1 MIEIKFNS
9 STDKANAQG
18 FSVIEVMIAIVVLS
32 IGLVSIVAVSAYI
45 SRSNNISNH
54 KNVLAAVAQDQ
65 VDRLRST
72 VWSRTQE
79 GSTITVGGTL
89 TTTTALNA
97 GQTNPT
103 PYLYTLDPNNPHH
116 ATVAKTPIGDV
127 DVSWAVRQGGT
138 ADLRYV
144 TIKVLQMTPIPQM
157 RNGFTITTMIT
168 RQD

>member
-1 MIEIKFNS
+1 MIENHFKS
-9 STDKANAQG
+9 SSGQTNAKG
-18 FSVIEVMIAIVVLS
+18 FSVIEVMIAITVLS

-72 VWSRTQE
+72 VWSRSQE

-89 TTTTALNA
+89 TTTPAASAGVDNATA
-97 GQTNPT
+97 
-103 PYLYTLDPNNPHH
+103 YLYTLDPNNSHH
-116 ATVAKTPIGDV
+116 ATVSKTPIGDI
-127 DVSWAVRQGGT
+127 DVSWSVRQGGT
-138 ADLRYV
+138 ADMRYI

-157 RNGFTITTMIT
+157 RNGFTITTMLT

>member
-1 MIEIKFNS
+1 MSQINFKS
-9 STDKANAQG
+9 SADNTKG
-18 FSVIEVMIAIVVLS
+18 FSVIEVMIAIVVLC

-54 KNVLAAVAQDQ
+54 KNFLAAVAQDQ

-72 VWSRTQE
+72 VWSKSQE
-79 GSTITVGGTL
+79 GSMITTGGTL
-89 TTTTALNA
+89 TTTTANSA
-97 GQTNPT
+97 GQDNAT

-138 ADLRYV
+138 SDLRYV
-144 TIKVLQMTPIPQM
+144 TIKVLQMNPIPQM
-157 RNGFTITTMIT
+157 KNGFTITTIIT

>member
-1 MIEIKFNS
+1 MTEINCNS
-9 STDKANAQG
+9 SINNGKAGG

-72 VWSRTQE
+72 VWTRSAE

-89 TTTTALNA
+89 TTTPAASA
-97 GQTNPT
+97 GQSNPT
-103 PYLYTLDPNNPHH
+103 AYLYTLDPNDSHH

-127 DVSWAVRQGGT
+127 DISWAVRQGGT
-138 ADLRYV
+138 TDMRYV
-144 TIKVLQMTPIPQM
+144 TIKVMQMTPIPQM
-157 RNGFTITTMIT
+157 RNGFSISTIIT

>member
-1 MIEIKFNS
+1 MTQIKFNS
-9 STDKANAQG
+9 SSDQTNANG
-18 FSVIEVMIAIVVLS
+18 FSVIEVMIAITVLS

-72 VWSRTQE
+72 VWSRSQE
-79 GSTITVGGTL
+79 GSTVTVGGTL
-89 TTTTALNA
+89 TTTPAA
-97 GQTNPT
+97 ASGHTNPT
-103 PYLYTLDPNNPHH
+103 AYLYTLDPNNPHH
-116 ATVAKTPIGDV
+116 ATVSKTPIGDI
-127 DVSWAVRQGGT
+127 DVSWSVRQGGT

-144 TIKVLQMTPIPQM
+144 TIKVLQMSPIPQM